1 MTARMILRFE
11 VFNANGS
18 LLATRTAAYERDT
31 CTPFGPGARRG
42 ETACCTLAPAL
53 PAGASAGE
61 CR

>member
-11 VFNANGS
+11 FFNAK
-18 LLATRTAAYERDT
+18 AAYERDT

-53 PAGASAGE
+53 PARASAGE